1 MLPICIPR
9 SFSPSLLLWPHLL
22 PLLDIILRP
31 RPVEPVPASEVLT
44 FDVLFFFF
52 LPEANPDFSCL
63 LSFLKLRRVPLWSI
77 ARQLLFRKCLA
88 LGAFETPPD

>member
-1 MLPICIPR
+1 MLPIRVPR
-9 SFSPSLLLWPHLL
+9 PFLPSLLLWRRLL

-31 RPVEPVPASEVLT
+31 HPVEPVPASEVLA
-44 FDVLFFFF
+44 FDVFFFF
-52 LPEANPDFSCL
+52 LPETNPDFSCL
-63 LSFLKLRRVPLWSI
+63 LSFFKPRRVPLWSI